1 MNRIKVAAGYSLFV
15 IIINVLGYQ
24 YLFSDMEIP
33 PSSHGMILEVPES
46 EPLYRHGNVEVDED
60 ELFCLAENIFH
71 EAGNQSHVGKQAVAF
86 VTLNRVNHVNYPDNI
101 CKVVY
106 EPEQFSWTFQNRSID
121 MDNVIESRVWTIAK
135 QIALDVITEKA
146 YNNLYGVTHYHANY
160 VNPDWGFEKVAVIGD
175 HIFYLGEYLP

>member
-33 PSSHGMILEVPES
+33 PSSHGMILELPEA
-46 EPLYRHGNVEVDED
+46 EPLYRHGGEDVDED

-86 VTLNRVNHVNYPDNI
+86 VTLNRVNHAGYPDTI
-101 CKVVY
+101 CDVVY
-106 EPEQFSWTFQNRSID
+106 EPYQFSWTFQDRHVDDID
-121 MDNVIESRVWTIAK
+121 NAIEQRVWEISQ
-135 QIALDVITEKA
+135 QIALDVITGKA
-146 YNNLYGVTHYHANY
+146 YNNLYGVTHYHAYY
-160 VNPDWGFEKVAVIGD
+160 VSPDWGFEKVAVIGD
-175 HIFYLGEYLP
+175 HIFYLGE